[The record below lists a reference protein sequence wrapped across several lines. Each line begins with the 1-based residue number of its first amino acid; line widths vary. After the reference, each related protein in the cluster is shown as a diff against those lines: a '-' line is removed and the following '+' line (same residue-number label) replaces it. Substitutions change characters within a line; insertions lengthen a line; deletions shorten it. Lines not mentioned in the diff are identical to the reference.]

1 MSFYS
6 FRKLVVKLTKEGGT
20 FMLKSCDGNKYSTY
34 ILELIRNNG
43 ITNIDGESFEGEKS
57 DEEVPF
63 RFLMFDYFDIL
74 YCKELRGDEK
84 KYLNYLSIENAFED
98 TIQHSKNYKVSYKTL
113 SLYCKS
119 NNELSKSDE
128 EFQNIFSIICTGEN
142 LSTIPFLGLIQIS
155 LCKDNYIRENME
167 GIEIDSFLEYC
178 ENRIIEIVEKHISA
192 NVRMQL
198 FRSSTTGDFCLVLRT
213 DSIKAIYNVAIA
225 LNGTQHKTN
234 ESVKMLTFT
243 NVGIECK
250 YLEGIG
256 YATLDKNFISS
267 HS

>member
-1 MSFYS
+1 
-6 FRKLVVKLTKEGGT
+6 
-20 FMLKSCDGNKYSTY
+20 MLKSCDGNKYSTY

-119 NNELSKSDE
+119 NNELSESDE
-128 EFQNIFSIICTGEN
+128 EFQNIFSILSTGEN
-142 LSTIPFLGLIQIS
+142 LSSIPFLRLIHIS

-167 GIEIDSFLEYC
+167 GIEIESFLENC
-178 ENRIIEIVEKHISA
+178 ENMIISIVKEHISSY
-192 NVRMQL
+192 VRMQ
-198 FRSSTTGDFCLVLRT
+198 
-213 DSIKAIYNVAIA
+213 
-225 LNGTQHKTN
+225 
-234 ESVKMLTFT
+234 
-243 NVGIECK
+243 
-250 YLEGIG
+250 
-256 YATLDKNFISS
+256 
-267 HS
+267 